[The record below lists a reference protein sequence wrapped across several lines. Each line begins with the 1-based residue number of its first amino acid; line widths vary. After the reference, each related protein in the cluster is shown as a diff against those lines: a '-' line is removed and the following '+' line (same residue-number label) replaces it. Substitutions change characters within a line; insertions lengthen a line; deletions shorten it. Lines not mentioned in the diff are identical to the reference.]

1 MAGRLPPAF
10 VAVLPPKPR
19 IESLSDLIFGLAL
32 SIGALAL
39 IAQPVLTA
47 ADLLRDLVDFAFGFI
62 VLIAVWVRYTGSI
75 TYLTIETHGVL
86 RLNILMLF
94 LVAIEPYLFNQVF
107 GSLSAPQVD
116 RALAN
121 LASAAYAVDLSA
133 LMGVLASSSI
143 SRRRA
148 LRSRR
153 APTSRAASS
162 GIGTST
168 FSSRESF
175 SSPSCRTSNQCGR
188 SSGTFRSAS
197 WVRGGG
203 WWSCGRDGSRARG
216 LTTSAQRRGIADLG
230 PGSILAGLPATR
242 SPLVSYC

>member
-75 TYLTIETHGVL
+75 SYLTIETHGVL

-121 LASAAYAVDLSA
+121 LASAAYAIDLST
-133 LMGVLASSSI
+133 LMGVLASFEH
-143 SRRRA
+143 
-148 LRSRR
+148 L
-153 APTSRAASS
+153 AAK
-162 GIGTST
+162 
-168 FSSRESF
+168 
-175 SSPSCRTSNQCGR
+175 SPSIPAGSDIANSFLRYRNIHLLVAGVFLISFCRVSNRCGR
-188 SSGTFRSAS
+188 SSGTSRSAS
-197 WVRGGG
+197 WERGGG
-203 WWSCGRDGSRARG
+203 WLSSGKDGRRPRWVTS
-216 LTTSAQRRGIADLG
+216 SAQCRGIADH
-230 PGSILAGLPATR
+230 GSGSRFSREQPRTATPR
-242 SPLVSYC
+242 L

>member
-62 VLIAVWVRYTGSI
+62 VLIAVWVRYTSSI

-94 LVAIEPYLFNQVF
+94 LVALEPYLFNQVF

-121 LASAAYAVDLSA
+121 LASAAYAIDLSA
-133 LMGVLASSSI
+133 LMGVLASFEHLAAKSPSI
-143 SRRRA
+143 PAGSDIANSFLRYRNIHLLVAGVFLISLLPGLESVRTLVWYIPLGILGAWRWLVVVRERRR
-148 LRSRR
+148 SSTR
-153 APTSRAASS
+153 AHDL
-162 GIGTST
+162 
-168 FSSRESF
+168 
-175 SSPSCRTSNQCGR
+175 SPMPRNR
-188 SSGTFRSAS
+188 
-197 WVRGGG
+197 
-203 WWSCGRDGSRARG
+203 
-216 LTTSAQRRGIADLG
+216 
-230 PGSILAGLPATR
+230 
-242 SPLVSYC
+242 

>member
-94 LVAIEPYLFNQVF
+94 LVALEPYLFNQVF

-121 LASAAYAVDLSA
+121 LASTAYAIDLSA
-133 LMGVLASSSI
+133 LMGVLASFEH
-143 SRRRA
+143 
-148 LRSRR
+148 L
-153 APTSRAASS
+153 AAK
-162 GIGTST
+162 
-168 FSSRESF
+168 
-175 SSPSCRTSNQCGR
+175 SPSIPAGSDIANSFLRDRNIHLLVAGVFLISFLPGLESVRTL
-188 SSGTFRSAS
+188 
-197 WVRGGG
+197 V
-203 WWSCGRDGSRARG
+203 
-216 LTTSAQRRGIADLG
+216 LYIPLGIFG
-230 PGSILAGLPATR
+230 VWGVLAVLP
-242 SPLVSYC
+242 

>member
-19 IESLSDLIFGLAL
+19 LSSLCGLISGLAL
-32 SIGALAL
+32 SLGARAL
-39 IAQPVLTA
+39 IAQPVVTSA
-47 ADLLRDLVDFAFGFI
+47 GLLRDLVDFAFGFI

-107 GSLSAPQVD
+107 GSLSVPQVD

-133 LMGVLASSSI
+133 LMGVLASFEH
-143 SRRRA
+143 
-148 LRSRR
+148 L
-153 APTSRAASS
+153 AAK
-162 GIGTST
+162 
-168 FSSRESF
+168 
-175 SSPSCRTSNQCGR
+175 SPSIPPGSDSANSFRRCRNLHLLVAGVFLISLLPILE
-188 SSGTFRSAS
+188 S
-197 WVRGGG
+197 VRTLVWYIPLGILGV
-203 WWSCGRDGSRARG
+203 WRWLTVVRERRHAKTRDA
-216 LTTSAQRRGIADLG
+216 G
-230 PGSILAGLPATR
+230 PG
-242 SPLVSYC
+242 LVARER

>member
-75 TYLTIETHGVL
+75 SYLTIETHGVL

-121 LASAAYAVDLSA
+121 LASAAYAIDLST
-133 LMGVLASSSI
+133 LMGVLASFEH
-143 SRRRA
+143 
-148 LRSRR
+148 L
-153 APTSRAASS
+153 AAK
-162 GIGTST
+162 
-168 FSSRESF
+168 
-175 SSPSCRTSNQCGR
+175 SP
-188 SSGTFRSAS
+188 
-197 WVRGGG
+197 
-203 WWSCGRDGSRARG
+203 
-216 LTTSAQRRGIADLG
+216 
-230 PGSILAGLPATR
+230 SILAGSDIADSFRQFRNIHLLVAGVFLISLLPNLESVRTLVWYVPLGILGAWRWLMVVREGRRSSRRIHDR
-242 SPLVSYC
+242 SPIPRNRRP

>member
-10 VAVLPPKPR
+10 VAVLPPGPL

-47 ADLLRDLVDFAFGFI
+47 ADLLRDLLDFAFGFI

-107 GSLSAPQVD
+107 GSLSVPQVD

-133 LMGVLASSSI
+133 LMGVLASFEH
-143 SRRRA
+143 
-148 LRSRR
+148 L
-153 APTSRAASS
+153 AAK
-162 GIGTST
+162 
-168 FSSRESF
+168 
-175 SSPSCRTSNQCGR
+175 SPS
-188 SSGTFRSAS
+188 
-197 WVRGGG
+197 
-203 WWSCGRDGSRARG
+203 
-216 LTTSAQRRGIADLG
+216 IP
-230 PGSILAGLPATR
+230 PGSDIAKSFRQFRNIHLIVAGAF
-242 SPLVSYC
+242 LVSLLPNLESVRTLVWYLPLAILGVWRWLVVVWDRRQANMKDHDLNLVP

>member
-39 IAQPVLTA
+39 IAQPVVTA

-62 VLIAVWVRYTGSI
+62 VLIAVWVRYTASM
-75 TYLTIETHGVL
+75 TYLRIETHGVL

-133 LMGVLASSSI
+133 LMGVLASFEHLASQSPSI
-143 SRRRA
+143 PPGSDI
-148 LRSRR
+148 
-153 APTSRAASS
+153 ASS
-162 GIGTST
+162 FLRYRNIHLLVAGVFLISLLPNLESVRTLVWYVPLAILGVWRSLVVA
-168 FSSRESF
+168 RERRQANV
-175 SSPSCRTSNQCGR
+175 RTHDPGL
-188 SSGTFRSAS
+188 
-197 WVRGGG
+197 VP
-203 WWSCGRDGSRARG
+203 RDR
-216 LTTSAQRRGIADLG
+216 
-230 PGSILAGLPATR
+230 
-242 SPLVSYC
+242 